1 MTTTAPPIDITRALA
16 TPGFMEPNE
25 LEWLATAASRA
36 YLIAEIGSWQ
46 GRSTRALADHTPGT
60 VFAID
65 HFLGV
70 PELLYELTDRPPHW
84 LYKTF
89 TMHLIDRE
97 NVVPIRKPS
106 RDAAR
111 LLSSLRFDLVFI
123 DGDHQYDSVKEDIRR
138 WQPLVAPHGI
148 LSGHDYLS
156 AIGVAQAVDELLPQA
171 TIAPDTDI
179 WWLTL

>member
-1 MTTTAPPIDITRALA
+1 MTTTALIDITRALSI
-16 TPGFMEPNE
+16 PGYMEPAE
-25 LEWLATAASRA
+25 LTWLATQASQSH
-36 YLIAEIGSWQ
+36 LIAEIGSWQ

-70 PELLYELTDRPPHW
+70 PELLYELTDRPPWW

-97 NVVPIRKPS
+97 NVVPVRRSS

-111 LLSSLRFDLVFI
+111 LLAALRFDLVFI
-123 DGDHQYDSVKEDIRR
+123 DGSHVYEDVKDDIRR
-138 WQPLVAPHGI
+138 WKPLVAPGGI
-148 LSGHDYLS
+148 LSGHDTLS
-156 AIGVAQAVDELLPQA
+156 ATGVEHAVSELLPQA
-171 TIAPDTDI
+171 ELAEGTDI
-179 WWLTL
+179 WWVKL